1 MKKRKAMHEPKISLI
16 RLPSFFRKQQFS
28 SKLNYCLIPPLGMG
42 LITGYLRA
50 HGISLEQDDLNIKI
64 HYDNYYAVTK
74 GNAIDM
80 EVFFDAER
88 IVRYT
93 EGHQDADIDLLMEKA
108 ISKTKLL
115 KNQILLLS
123 LPDNIENESNLM
135 FALAFTK
142 FVKEKYNCI
151 QVVGGEALWLDLLRN
166 KYKCRHIDYM
176 IYGEGEI
183 PVYQLLLSLTT
194 GKQLDAI
201 PGLEVF
207 EAGKIIRSSI
217 ASKLISPDFSGLPM
231 EYYMSQE
238 EVLSYPEDLQP
249 VMREFQLSKTLILPY
264 RFIRGCPYECAF
276 CVSSVKQVTDVLS
289 PQEVVHHLKCLQE
302 RYRPTGFFFL
312 NDTINI
318 SHDYVNMLC
327 DEIIKQNLK
336 ILWSDCAR
344 ADNLD
349 RDTIFKMRNAG
360 CIRLIFGMESASP
373 RILKY
378 INKRIE
384 LTQLQ
389 NVLRWADEAGIWTGV
404 EVICGLPHESDED
417 IAATVNFLKQN
428 SECINRVYLNH
439 FDLRENTPFYNQ
451 PDRFGIKRIFDVHQ
465 YAEKDFISYVRF
477 GFDEQEG
484 LAWPDKQKQI
494 ERSLKKVLKECAQ
507 GVRYFTDEHFLF
519 YLYSTSRDKEDI
531 WHMYQKIVK
540 N

>member
-1 MKKRKAMHEPKISLI
+1 MYEPKISLI

-42 LITGYLRA
+42 LIAGYLRA
-50 HGISLEQDDLNIKI
+50 RGIFLEQDDLNIKI
-64 HYDNYYAVTK
+64 HYDNYYALTK
-74 GNAIDM
+74 NSAIDT
-80 EVFFDAER
+80 EVFFDTER
-88 IVRYT
+88 IARYAQ
-93 EGHQDADIDLLMEKA
+93 GDYDAGIDALMEKA
-108 ISKTKLL
+108 IAKINLS

-142 FVKEKYNCI
+142 LVKEKYNCI
-151 QVVGGEALWLDLLRN
+151 QIMGGETLWLDLLKS
-166 KYKCRHIDYM
+166 KYKCRHIDYL
-176 IYGEGEI
+176 IYGEGEM
-183 PVYQLLLSLTT
+183 PVYHLLLSLSAH
-194 GKQLDAI
+194 KQLEAV
-201 PGLEVF
+201 PGLQVS

-217 ASKLISPDFSGLPM
+217 TSKLISPDFSGLPM
-231 EYYMSQE
+231 EYYRSQE
-238 EVLSYPEDLQP
+238 EVINYPEELQAL
-249 VMREFQLSKTLILPY
+249 MHKFQLSKTLILPY
-264 RFIRGCPYECAF
+264 RFIRGCPCECAF

-289 PQEVVHHLKCLQE
+289 PQEVAVHLKCLQE

-318 SHDYVNMLC
+318 SAGYVNMLC

-349 RDTIFKMRNAG
+349 RDTIFKMRSAG

-384 LTQLQ
+384 LTQLE

-404 EVICGLPHESDED
+404 EVICGLPHERNED
-417 IAATVNFLKQN
+417 IEATINFLKQN
-428 SECINRVYLNH
+428 NEYINRVYLNH

-451 PDRFGIKRIFDVHQ
+451 PERFGIKRIFDVHQ

-477 GFDEQEG
+477 GFDEQDG
-484 LAWPDKQKQI
+484 LAWADKQEQI
-494 ERSLKKVLKECAQ
+494 ERSLKKVLKECSP

-519 YLYSTSRDKEDI
+519 YLYSMSCAKENI
-531 WHMYQKIVK
+531 RRMYQEIVK